1 MTDNYYEFIGV
12 KRDASVDDIK
22 RACNKLLQ
30 KYHPDHYSEVHAE
43 GTTKY
48 INKIKDTLCDPEK
61 RVAYNKTLF
70 EEKSKAQEEKKKKE
84 GDETEQKAKEKAEQ
98 RAWEEAQ
105 QKAEEERL
113 HRRKEEERKKKGIF
127 VFSLIFGVLL
137 IGVVAMF
144 LSSNGDSA
152 GIGAIAGSASKEPSQ
167 SSDTYTSSIGM
178 EFVKI
183 PAGEFMMGSPS
194 DEEGREDYEGPVHK
208 VMIEESYYLGKFEV
222 TQEQWREVMGNNPS
236 YFTGDDR
243 PVEKVSWDDV
253 QEFIEKL
260 NEMEGT
266 NKYRLP
272 SEAEWEYACR
282 AGTTTRYSFGD
293 DISRLKDYAWYD
305 EDVNSGSTHPVGQKK
320 PNPWGLY
327 DMHGNVW
334 EWVQDKHHDNNYD
347 GAPSDGSAWE
357 DGSSIG
363 RVKRGGGWEDY
374 NWYCRSAIRISYNPD
389 SRYGDLGFRVLRKL

>member
-137 IGVVAMF
+137 IGIVAMF

-152 GIGAIAGSASKEPSQ
+152 GIGAIAGSASKEPSK

-183 PAGEFMMGSPS
+183 PAGEFMMGAPYGEVG
-194 DEEGREDYEGPVHK
+194 DTYNDYNEGPVHK
-208 VMIEESYYLGKFEV
+208 VTIAKSYYLGKYEI
-222 TQEQWREVMGNNPS
+222 TNKQWNSVMS
-236 YFTGDDR
+236 YYSSFNDDDL
-243 PVEKVSWDDV
+243 PCEATWNEA
-253 QEFIEKL
+253 QEFIKKL
-260 NEMEGT
+260 NQLEST
-266 NKYRLP
+266 DKYRLP
-272 SEAEWEYACR
+272 SEAEWEFACR

-293 DISRLKDYAWYD
+293 DKSKISDYAWRGND
-305 EDVNSGSTHPVGQKK
+305 PSPIGQKK

-327 DMHGNVW
+327 DMYGNAR
-334 EWVQDKHHDNNYD
+334 EFCQDKYYDNYNS
-347 GAPSDGSAWE
+347 APSDGSAWE
-357 DGSSIG
+357 GGNSSE
-363 RVKRGGGWEDY
+363 RVIRGGDWSTSPL
-374 NWYCRSAIRISYNPD
+374 WCRSA
-389 SRYGDLGFRVLRKL
+389 SRTGVSSEVDRWGFRVLRKL